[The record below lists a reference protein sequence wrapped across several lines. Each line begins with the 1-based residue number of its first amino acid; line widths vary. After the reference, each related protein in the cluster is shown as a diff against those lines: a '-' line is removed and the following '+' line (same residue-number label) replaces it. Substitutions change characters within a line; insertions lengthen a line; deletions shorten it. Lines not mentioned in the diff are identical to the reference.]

1 MAKYKLSKLI
11 SLFKRFGGVRLFRA
25 YARLGVLGAA
35 LGAWVKGVLKRE
47 PADEVFYS
55 YEAKIITALQTRYK
69 LLMEKSLSKYEAD
82 QAPQERSSI
91 VWFCWLQGIES
102 APPIVKACYKAL
114 QENLDGKEIRVV
126 DDNNRKELVQLP
138 DYIERRHDKG
148 QIPHAMFS
156 DLLRLELLIK
166 FGGSWIDATVFCS
179 TPDYPRAYL
188 DADIFFFQYARPDE
202 RKYAGISNWFITAC
216 SNNPLLMTLRDMLYA
231 YWQDFDCV
239 VEYFIFHRFFDMIAE
254 ARPEEVAQI
263 PYAYS
268 PNAHVLLRHWAEPF
282 DQAKWDKV
290 TTRVSFHKLAHQV
303 TDEVRNDVL
312 NYYNHIVLGIQ

>member
-1 MAKYKLSKLI
+1 MAKYRLSKLI
-11 SLFKRFGGVRLFRA
+11 SLFKKFGGIRLVRA
-25 YARLGVLGAA
+25 YSRLGVLGSA
-35 LGAWVKGVLKRE
+35 LSAWVKGVLKRK

-69 LLMEKSLSKYEAD
+69 SLMEESLSKYEAD
-82 QAPQERSSI
+82 QTPRERSNI

-126 DDNNRKELVQLP
+126 DNQNRKELVQLP
-138 DYIERRHDKG
+138 DYIESRHDKG

-179 TPDYPRAYL
+179 TPDYQREYM
-188 DADIFFFQYARPDE
+188 DADLFFFQYARPEDK
-202 RKYAGISNWFITAC
+202 KYAGISNWFITAC
-216 SNNPLLMTLRDMLYA
+216 GNNPLLMTLRDMLYA

-239 VEYFIFHRFFDMIAE
+239 VEYFIFHRFFDMIAKD
-254 ARPEEVAQI
+254 RPEVIAQM

-290 TTRVSFHKLAHQV
+290 TTRASFHKLAHQV
-303 TDEVRNDVL
+303 EESVKRDL
-312 NYYNHIVLGIQ
+312 GNYYNHIIHGVV

>member
-166 FGGSWIDATVFCS
+166 FGGSWIDATVF
-179 TPDYPRAYL
+179 
-188 DADIFFFQYARPDE
+188 
-202 RKYAGISNWFITAC
+202 
-216 SNNPLLMTLRDMLYA
+216 
-231 YWQDFDCV
+231 
-239 VEYFIFHRFFDMIAE
+239 
-254 ARPEEVAQI
+254 
-263 PYAYS
+263 
-268 PNAHVLLRHWAEPF
+268 
-282 DQAKWDKV
+282 
-290 TTRVSFHKLAHQV
+290 
-303 TDEVRNDVL
+303 
-312 NYYNHIVLGIQ
+312 